1 MTRTTNNAMPNVT
14 TPRATTAL
22 PSPSA
27 AGSYAALTR
36 NPVNAALLALP
47 LFVFY
52 QIGILFTDGWMNGA
66 DFVTPRLLALA
77 GGSRWGY
84 FFFNI
89 GLIVAAW
96 VYWRRSPSHQTIRP
110 RHFVAVAAESTLY
123 ASLMGG
129 VVVQLLIR
137 AGLNP
142 PTALWSPAQAI
153 AAADPST
160 GGVLNSLVLSVGAG
174 TYEEL
179 FFRVLLMGGVLYA
192 LKFTTLSRLA
202 QWTIAVVGTSFIFS
216 AFHYWPI
223 GMDAFDLWSFS
234 FRFVLGIFFAGLY
247 VARGFAVA
255 AYTHAI
261 YDIMILVPAAIFGAS

>member
-1 MTRTTNNAMPNVT
+1 MTSA
-14 TPRATTAL
+14 TPPTSSIAPKPGATTAL
-22 PSPSA
+22 PAPVSP
-27 AGSYAALTR
+27 GYAALTR

-52 QIGILFTDGWMNGA
+52 QVGILFTEGWMNGA
-66 DFVTPRLLALA
+66 DFVTPRLLALF
-77 GGSRWGY
+77 GGSRWVY

-89 GLIVAAW
+89 ALIAGAW
-96 VYWRRSPSHQTIRP
+96 MYWRRSPVHQTIRP

-142 PTALWSPAQAI
+142 PGALWTSAQAV
-153 AAADPST
+153 AAADPSSD
-160 GGVLNSLVLSVGAG
+160 GVFNSLVLSVGAG

-179 FFRVLLMGGVLYA
+179 FFRVLLMGGVLYG
-192 LKFTTLSRLA
+192 LKFTQLSRVA
-202 QWTIAVVGTSFIFS
+202 QWAIAVIGTSFIFS

-261 YDIMILVPAAIFGAS
+261 YDVMILVPAAIFGAS

>member
-1 MTRTTNNAMPNVT
+1 MTRTTSNAMPNAPR
-14 TPRATTAL
+14 PRATTAL
-22 PSPSA
+22 STSA
-27 AGSYAALTR
+27 VPTYAALTR
-36 NPVNAALLALP
+36 NPVNSALLALP

-52 QIGILFTDGWMNGA
+52 QLGILFTDGWMNGA
-66 DFVTPRLLALA
+66 DFVTPRLLALF
-77 GGSRWGY
+77 GGSRWAY
-84 FFFNI
+84 FLFNI

-96 VYWRRSPSHQTIRP
+96 AYWRRSPAHQTIRP
-110 RHFVAVAAESTLY
+110 RHFLAVAAESTLY

-129 VVVQLLIR
+129 VVVQLLMR

-142 PTALWSPAQAI
+142 PAAFWWSPHALP
-153 AAADPST
+153 AADPST
-160 GGVLNSLVLSVGAG
+160 NGVLNSLVLSVGAG

-179 FFRVLLMGGVLYA
+179 FFRVLLMGGVLYG
-192 LKFTTLSRLA
+192 LKFTSLSRVA
-202 QWTIAVVGTSFIFS
+202 QWTIAVLGTSFIFS
-216 AFHYWPI
+216 AFHYWPF

-261 YDIMILVPAAIFGAS
+261 YDVMILVPAAIFGAS